1 MIGRASD
8 VNIKIAFLSRSADSW
23 CSRSITTFSLN
34 FEAKTPKINS
44 NLKKER
50 KMRIEKAKRI
60 EQIPPYLFAE
70 IDKKKEELR
79 QKGIDLIDLGI
90 GDPDLPTP
98 KPIIERL
105 KMAAENPQNHR
116 YPSYEGMI
124 EFRSAVAQWYA
135 RRFNVTLDPRT
146 EVLSLIGSKEGIAH
160 IPLAFV
166 NPGDY
171 VLVPT
176 PGYPVYRVS
185 TIFAG
190 GTPYFLPLRKE
201 NGFLPKLSE
210 IPKKVA
216 ERARILFIN
225 YPNNPTS
232 AIAEGPFFE
241 EVVAF
246 ARRYQVIVCHDA
258 AYSEIAFDG
267 YQPLSFLVIKGGKE
281 VGIEFHSLSKTF
293 NMTGWRIGFAVGNVE
308 ILAGLGRVKTN
319 IDSGLFQA
327 IQEAGVE
334 ALNHFDTPL
343 PEIINTYERRR
354 DVLVKGLREIGLEV
368 DKPKA
373 TFYLWIQVPKGYT
386 STQFAAILLEKGGIV
401 ATPGNGFGEAGE
413 GYIRMA
419 LTIDETRLREAIE
432 RLKRIKF

>member
-1 MIGRASD
+1 MQ
-8 VNIKIAFLSRSADSW
+8 
-23 CSRSITTFSLN
+23 
-34 FEAKTPKINS
+34 
-44 NLKKER
+44 
-50 KMRIEKAKRI
+50 IEMAKRI
-60 EQIPPYLFAE
+60 DQIPPYLFAE
-70 IDKKKEELR
+70 IDKKKEEMR
-79 QKGIDLIDLGI
+79 RKGIDLIDLGI

-98 KPIIERL
+98 KLIIERL
-105 KMAAENPQNHR
+105 KKAAEDPKNHR

-124 EFRSAVAQWYA
+124 EFRSAVAQWFEK
-135 RRFNVTLDPRT
+135 RFGVKLDPEK

-171 VLVPT
+171 VLVPS

-185 TIFAG
+185 TLFAG

-201 NGFLPKLSE
+201 NGFLPNLSKL
-210 IPKKVA
+210 PKEVA
-216 ERARILFIN
+216 EKTKLLFIN

-232 AIAEGPFFE
+232 AVAERPFFE

-246 ARRYQVIVCHDA
+246 AHRYQIIVCHDA

-267 YQPLSFLVIKGGKE
+267 YQPLSFLEVEGAKE

-293 NMTGWRIGFAVGNVE
+293 NMTGWRIGFAVGHSKIVS
-308 ILAGLGRVKTN
+308 GLGRVKTN

-327 IQEAGVE
+327 IQEAGTE
-334 ALNHFDTPL
+334 AFHHLDTPL

-354 DVLVKGLREIGLEV
+354 EVMIKGLQEIGLEV
-368 DKPKA
+368 DRPKA
-373 TFYLWIQVPKGYT
+373 TFYLWIHVPMGYT
-386 STQFAAILLEKGGIV
+386 SAQFATLLLEQGGIV
-401 ATPGNGFGEAGE
+401 ATPGNGFGEEGE

-419 LTIDETRLREAIE
+419 LTVDEKRLKEAIE

>member
-1 MIGRASD
+1 
-8 VNIKIAFLSRSADSW
+8 
-23 CSRSITTFSLN
+23 
-34 FEAKTPKINS
+34 
-44 NLKKER
+44 
-50 KMRIEKAKRI
+50 MRIEKAKRI

-70 IDKKKEELR
+70 IDKKRQEMR
-79 QKGIDLIDLGI
+79 QKGVDLIDLGI

-105 KMAAENPQNHR
+105 KRAAENPKNHR
-116 YPSYEGMI
+116 YPSYEGML
-124 EFRSAVAQWYA
+124 EFRTAVAQWYE
-135 RRFNVTLDPRT
+135 RRFGVHLDPKT

-171 VLVPT
+171 ALVPS

-185 TIFAG
+185 TLFAG
-190 GTPYFLPLRKE
+190 GTPYFLTLRKE
-201 NGFLPKLSE
+201 NGFLPNLSD
-210 IPKKVA
+210 IPKEVA
-216 ERARILFIN
+216 EKAKLLFIN

-232 AIAEGPFFE
+232 AIAEKSFFE

-246 ARRYQVIVCHDA
+246 ARRYQTIVCHDA
-258 AYSEIAFDG
+258 AYSEVAFDG
-267 YQPLSFLVIKGGKE
+267 YQPPSFLEVEGAKE

-293 NMTGWRIGFAVGNVE
+293 NMTGWRIGFAVGHSE
-308 ILAGLGRVKTN
+308 IVSALGRLKTN
-319 IDSGLFQA
+319 IDSGVFQA
-327 IQEAGVE
+327 IQEAGTE

-343 PEIINTYERRR
+343 PEIIKIYERRR
-354 DVLVKGLREIGLEV
+354 DVLVKGLREIGLDV
-368 DKPKA
+368 DLPKA
-373 TFYLWIQVPKGYT
+373 TFYLWFQVPRGYT
-386 STQFAAILLEKGGIV
+386 SAQFATLLIEQAGIV

-419 LTIDETRLREAIE
+419 MTVDEKRLQEAIE

>member
-1 MIGRASD
+1 MH
-8 VNIKIAFLSRSADSW
+8 
-23 CSRSITTFSLN
+23 
-34 FEAKTPKINS
+34 
-44 NLKKER
+44 
-50 KMRIEKAKRI
+50 IEKAKRL
-60 EQIPPYLFAE
+60 EQIPSYLFAE
-70 IDKKKEELR
+70 IDKKKEEMKK
-79 QKGIDLIDLGI
+79 KGMDIIDLGI

-98 KPIIERL
+98 KLVIERL
-105 KMAAENPQNHR
+105 KTAAEDPKNHR

-124 EFRSAVAQWYA
+124 EFRTAVAQWYE
-135 RRFNVTLDPRT
+135 RRFGVGLDPRT

-171 VLVPT
+171 VLVPS

-185 TIFAG
+185 TLFAG
-190 GTPYFLPLRKE
+190 GTPYFIPLRKE
-201 NGFLPKLSE
+201 NGFLPNLSA
-210 IPKKVA
+210 IPKEAA
-216 ERARILFIN
+216 ERAKLLFIN

-232 AIAEGPFFE
+232 AIAERSFFE

-246 ARRYQVIVCHDA
+246 ARRYQIVVCHDA

-267 YQPLSFLVIKGGKE
+267 YRPLSFLEVEGAKE

-293 NMTGWRIGFAVGNVE
+293 NMTGWRIGFAAGHSE
-308 ILAGLGRVKTN
+308 IISGLGRVKTN

-327 IQEAGVE
+327 IQEAGTE
-334 ALNHFDTPL
+334 ALNHLDTPL

-354 DVLVKGLREIGLEV
+354 DVMVEGLREIGLEV
-368 DKPKA
+368 DRPKA
-373 TFYLWIQVPKGYT
+373 TFYLWIEVPGGHT
-386 STQFAAILLEKGGIV
+386 SAQFAALLIEQGGIV
-401 ATPGNGFGEAGE
+401 ATPGNGFGEEGE

-419 LTIDETRLREAIE
+419 LTVDETRLKESIE